1 MSNLSVIPPLVDDD
15 NDDNS
20 SADRGECADYATCF
34 GALVEAIA
42 DDDGGGVRRALSGGG
57 GVGPNDIFGPDVTAA
72 AMAKATERPYRG
84 IPWTMGQPVVLA
96 ATPYIFGGGDDED
109 EDAGER
115 DPDAPR
121 RDVLAP
127 ASVPPHAQARLTR
140 PAPMTPLGLAAAHGS
155 TEAAR
160 ALIEAG
166 AVPWPTPEAVLNEA
180 LATMNVSAFER
191 PDGRLHDYQADD
203 MVDLLLD
210 AFGRSPVL
218 SAWDVNPLSVV
229 LGLMSASARIAA
241 ATGGPVVGP
250 RLSQM
255 LLGAGYSPDER
266 ARGVALIEGFR
277 PSPERYQEE
286 RVEATRL
293 TSGRELLERIYGIE
307 ERYPALAEPDLA
319 YDQANSQGQGGGDSE
334 PVPPYAPLYR
344 DALWA
349 LTEDYGASPAGQQT
363 ARDIDEFIEWGYVP
377 FE

>member
-1 MSNLSVIPPLVDDD
+1 MSLPFGLPPLVDDG
-15 NDDNS
+15 DDNNG
-20 SADRGECADYATCF
+20 RCVDYAACF

-42 DDDGGGVRRALSGGG
+42 ADDANGVRRALGGDG
-57 GVGPNDIFGPDVTAA
+57 GVGPNDIFGPDATAA
-72 AMAKATERPYRG
+72 AMGKATRRPYRG

-109 EDAGER
+109 EDADER
-115 DPDAPR
+115 DPDAPA

-127 ASVPPHAQARLTR
+127 ASTPPHAQARLTR

-155 TEAAR
+155 AEAAR

-180 LATMNVSAFER
+180 LATMNVSAFKR
-191 PDGRLHDYQADD
+191 PDGRLHDYRPDD
-203 MVDLLLD
+203 MVDLLLG

-229 LGLMSASARIAA
+229 LGLMSTSARIAA
-241 ATGGPVVGP
+241 ATGSPIVGS

-255 LLGAGYSPDER
+255 LLDAGYSPDER
-266 ARGVALIEGFR
+266 ARGIALIDGFR

-307 ERYPALAEPDLA
+307 ERYPALTEPDLA
-319 YDQANSQGQGGGDSE
+319 HGQDNGQGRDGE

-363 ARDIDEFIEWGYVP
+363 ARDIDEFIEQGYVP

>member
-1 MSNLSVIPPLVDDD
+1 MSLPFGLPPLVGDDD
-15 NDDNS
+15 DD
-20 SADRGECADYATCF
+20 GGCVDYAACF

-42 DDDGGGVRRALSGGG
+42 SDDADGVRRALAGDG

-72 AMAKATERPYRG
+72 AMGKATQRPYRG
-84 IPWTMGQPVVLA
+84 IPWTMGQAVVLA

-115 DPDAPR
+115 DPDAPA

-127 ASVPPHAQARLTR
+127 VSVPPHVQARLTR

-155 TEAAR
+155 IEAAR

-166 AVPWPTPEAVLNEA
+166 AVPWPTSEAVLNEA

-191 PDGRLHDYQADD
+191 PDGRLHDYRPDD
-203 MVDLLLD
+203 MVDLLLE
-210 AFGRSPVL
+210 AFERSPVL

-255 LLGAGYSPDER
+255 LLDAGYSPDER
-266 ARGVALIEGFR
+266 ARGIALIEGFR

-286 RVEATRL
+286 RIKATRL
-293 TSGRELLERIYGIE
+293 TSGRELLERIDGIDR
-307 ERYPALAEPDLA
+307 RYPALTEPDLA
-319 YDQANSQGQGGGDSE
+319 YDQDGGQGQGGE

-349 LTEDYGASPAGQQT
+349 LAKDYSASPAGQQT
-363 ARDIDEFIEWGYVP
+363 ARDLDEFIEQGYVP